1 MAQVYLDLTQEVPI
15 PDDNDPEVLAAI
27 ERGLKAADEGRLYT
41 REEVQKHI
49 AIWRTK
55 SVTRQRP

>member
-1 MAQVYLDLTQEVPI
+1 MAQVYLDLTQEIPL
-15 PDDNDPEVLAAI
+15 PDDNDPELLAAI

-41 REEVQKHI
+41 REEVEKHI
-49 AIWRTK
+49 SIWRTT